1 MRTAGHAQA
10 GSTATTVLLL
20 GDRAY
25 CGNVGDSRTV
35 LCRSGEAVPLSDDH
49 KPSREDEAA
58 RIKAA
63 GGFIIHK
70 RVMGELAVSRAF
82 GDAEF
87 KKGINE
93 ILGDDAPTAGSGGR
107 ADNNPDTD
115 LSKPLIIAEPEVQAV
130 TLIPADD
137 FLLLACDGLFDVL
150 TNQEACDLIL
160 AEMARHGDVQRAAE
174 ALSRNAIDDCGS
186 RDNVSILIVLLRQPW

>member
-58 RIKAA
+58 RIK
-63 GGFIIHK
+63 
-70 RVMGELAVSRAF
+70 VSHVS
-82 GDAEF
+82 
-87 KKGINE
+87 
-93 ILGDDAPTAGSGGR
+93 APPLCVASLLFCSFCVRSGR
-107 ADNNPDTD
+107 RWVHHP
-115 LSKPLIIAEPEVQAV
+115 Q
-130 TLIPADD
+130 
-137 FLLLACDGLFDVL
+137 
-150 TNQEACDLIL
+150 
-160 AEMARHGDVQRAAE
+160 ARHG
-174 ALSRNAIDDCGS
+174 
-186 RDNVSILIVLLRQPW
+186 